1 MYPRKSI
8 QTGTIWETNVGYSRA
23 VRVGSLI
30 EVAGTTAMD
39 GQDIQCPG
47 DVYGQTKFVIQ
58 KMAKALK
65 DLGSDLHHVV
75 RTRVYL
81 KHMSDWEEAG
91 RAHGEFFSEIKP
103 ASTMLAV
110 NALIHP
116 ELLVEIEMTAL
127 IPDADI

>member
-39 GQDIQCPG
+39 GQDIQCQG

-116 ELLVEIEMTAL
+116 ELLVEVEMTAM